1 MGDMSKEPSMEEI
14 LSSIKRII
22 AEEGDETSAPR
33 GLRRGRLEVVTSDEV
48 AEAETPAAEIIEIES
63 EAAAPEASDESDDIL
78 ELTPPAE
85 IEAEAP
91 ALEEASVSSADDWV
105 EADAVLE
112 EEAPLELTPPMEDVV
127 AETAPEAEQAETE
140 MAETSDND
148 VFELVDDGAA
158 DIALPETD
166 VVEIGAPDDAVAD
179 ETAEVLEAAPEAA
192 AVEEAEAPAAEVL
205 ELTKEIDTEEKVT
218 LSNAAVA
225 DSMISVESEVAARHS
240 LSALSSMIV
249 VPETE
254 GNTLEDVV
262 KAMLKPMLKE
272 WLDAK
277 LPELV
282 EGMVAK
288 EIARITGGR

>member
-1 MGDMSKEPSMEEI
+1 MEEI

-63 EAAAPEASDESDDIL
+63 EAAAPEASDESDDVL

-85 IEAEAP
+85 IGAEAP

-105 EADAVLE
+105 EADAVLD

-127 AETAPEAEQAETE
+127 AETAPEAEIAE
-140 MAETSDND
+140 ASDND